1 MGMEYKSIVIK
12 HLKKYEPSDAVLNE
26 AAADGWELISACAL
40 HSSFE
45 GKLMEVFYL
54 GRKRTGQPP
63 QMPPAVPEE

>member
-1 MGMEYKSIVIK
+1 
-12 HLKKYEPSDAVLNE
+12 LND

-54 GRKRTGQPP
+54 GRKRAGQPP
-63 QMPPAVPEE
+63 QMPPAIPTEVE

>member
-1 MGMEYKSIVIK
+1 MEYKSIVIK
-12 HLKKYEPSDAVLNE
+12 HLKKYESSDGVLNE

-54 GRKRTGQPP
+54 GRKQPP
-63 QMPPAVPEE
+63 QMPPVIPEQVAE